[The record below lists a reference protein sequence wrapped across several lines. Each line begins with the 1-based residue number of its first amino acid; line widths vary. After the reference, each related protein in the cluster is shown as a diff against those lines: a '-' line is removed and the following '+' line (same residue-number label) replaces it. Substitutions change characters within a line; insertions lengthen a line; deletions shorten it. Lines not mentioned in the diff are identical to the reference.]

1 VNGSS
6 PPRLALPQQG
16 KPPADG
22 RKICVYARNACGAEE
37 GLLWHPPAMQKS
49 NSNYWHLLPIG
60 VLLVFTAAAQF
71 VPSQERA
78 ASSEGPVQHAEV
90 VPGR

>member
-1 VNGSS
+1 
-6 PPRLALPQQG
+6 
-16 KPPADG
+16 
-22 RKICVYARNACGAEE
+22 
-37 GLLWHPPAMQKS
+37 MQKS